1 MKFQDEVRRRRTFAI
16 ISHPDAGKT
25 TLTEKLLL
33 YARAIHLAGSV
44 KAKRDARATISD
56 WMKIEQERG
65 ISVSSSV
72 LQFNYLGRAL
82 NLVDT
87 PGHADFSEDTF
98 RTLAAV
104 DSAVMLMDHAK
115 GVEPRTR
122 KLFEVCRMR
131 KLPVVTFMNKLD
143 RPGLEPLELIDQ
155 VRETLDL
162 EVAPLNWP
170 LGMGPDFKGVVD
182 LETKDVILYE
192 GDRRGSEMATSK
204 RIPWKEAQALVGGR
218 AYEHVAEELELV
230 EHAGDSYDTARFMSG
245 DVSPLFW
252 GSAMSNFGVE
262 ELLTFLAEHAA
273 APGPRETETSERIE
287 PEDTRFTGFIF
298 KIQANMNPRHRD
310 GIAFMRVVS
319 GKFERGMDAVIGR
332 SGEVLRLAK
341 PHTFMGDERSL
352 VDEAWPGDIVG
363 LYNTGKL
370 RVGDTLSSGEP
381 LKFAGIPRFA
391 PEHFGQLRLQ
401 DPLKRKALDT
411 GLEQLAQEGVIQLFV
426 VAGQGRQNP
435 YLGAVGLLQFEVL
448 RERLEERVQGL
459 RGFREGALHAGAL
472 DRGPS
477 RSAGMAALD
486 QRLLPRRGPPR
497 PARRPHGLRLEPEL
511 CARKSPR
518 ARALRRGAPLGL
530 DSRSVLQR
538 GQFEPAATWRRLRQ
552 PFDSHQVDRPS
563 AVWHRCCSRARL
575 KEQRP

>member
-1 MKFQDEVRRRRTFAI
+1 MKFEEEVRRRRTFAI

-25 TLTEKLLL
+25 TITEKLLL

-44 KAKRDARATISD
+44 KSKRATRHTISD

-72 LQFNYLGRAL
+72 LQFEHEGKAL

-131 KLPVVTFMNKLD
+131 KLPVITFMNKLD
-143 RPGLEPLELIDQ
+143 RHGLHPLELVDQ
-155 VRETLDL
+155 VRSTLDL

-170 LGMGPDFKGVVD
+170 LGMGGEFRGVVELKSRD
-182 LETKDVILYE
+182 LILYDPTA
-192 GDRRGSEMATSK
+192 GRRGEEMVSSE
-204 RIPWKEAQALVGGR
+204 RRPWSEAESILGAAAFDRVS
-218 AYEHVAEELELV
+218 EELDLV
-230 EHAGDSYDTARFMSG
+230 EHAGDRFDHRRFMSG
-245 DVSPLFW
+245 EVSPLFW

-262 ELLTFLAEHAA
+262 ELLHYIAESS
-273 APGPRETETSERIE
+273 APPAPRETEDHQWIR
-287 PEDTRFTGFIF
+287 PEESRFTGFVF

-332 SGEVLRLAK
+332 SEEVLRLSK
-341 PHTFMGDERSL
+341 PHTFFGDERSL
-352 VDEAWPGDIVG
+352 VEQAWAGDIVG

-370 RVGDTLSSGEP
+370 RVGDTLALGGP
-381 LKFAGIPRFA
+381 LKFTGIPRFA
-391 PEHFGQLRLQ
+391 PEHFVTVRLE
-401 DPLKRKALDT
+401 DPMKRKQLDT
-411 GLEQLAQEGVIQLFV
+411 GLEQLSQEGVIQLFFLP
-426 VAGQGRQNP
+426 GRGRQNP

-448 RERLEERVQGL
+448 KERLKNEYRVAVDFHKTKYG
-459 RGFREGALHAGAL
+459 RARWVG
-472 DRGPS
+472 
-477 RSAGMAALD
+477 
-486 QRLLPRRGPPR
+486 GPPE
-497 PARRPHGLRLEPEL
+497 ALEWLQSTHGYLVVEDRHGQPVVLTDSDWNLSYALE
-511 CARKSPR
+511 K
-518 ARALRRGAPLGL
+518 APGL
-530 DSRSVLQR
+530 LLFDV
-538 GQFEPAATWRRLRQ
+538 EPL
-552 PFDSHQVDRPS
+552 
-563 AVWHRCCSRARL
+563 
-575 KEQRP
+575 